1 MPGNPLTARTITGA
15 IATAVNRG
23 KTTATI
29 TLLSGERF
37 GFNIAEVIEGGL
49 VGTRVGMTHT
59 ATIVLIHAVAV
70 IEFPG

>member
-1 MPGNPLTARTITGA
+1 MPGNPIIARTLDGA
-15 IATAVNRG
+15 IAAAVKRG
-23 KTTATI
+23 KTSATI

-37 GFNIAEVIEGGL
+37 GFNIADVIEGGI

-59 ATIVLIHAVAV
+59 ATIVMTHAVAM